1 MKPFAPPLVAL
12 LIFATPAFAKLEILD
27 LQSSQGPYGPSR
39 ESFDVYPY
47 DELFLRFRVAGAKS
61 VDGKIKGD
69 VTIRIT
75 STGGKVVYNKPNR
88 VTKELSLGG
97 DTFFLQGGIPLPGEF
112 KPGAYM
118 LHVSYRDDGSGESAS
133 TEEKFN
139 CLPISFQIIM
149 PRFFRD
155 PDFRVPAAVGGMVGE
170 NLHIRLGAIG
180 FDKSQKKVQTRMTC
194 SVVDSGG
201 NVVSTPIVTRADLAN
216 PDEAARAHQVV
227 FNGAMTLNRAGD
239 FKLRVVVED
248 IVGKQQATFE
258 TPLKVTNP

>member
-1 MKPFAPPLVAL
+1 MKPLAPPLVAL
-12 LIFATPAFAKLEILD
+12 LIFASPALAKLEILN
-27 LQSSQGPYGPSR
+27 LESSQGTYGPSR
-39 ESFDVYPY
+39 QSFDVYPY
-47 DELFLRFRVAGAKS
+47 DELFLRFRVAGAKAA
-61 VDGKIKGD
+61 DGKVKGD

-75 STGGKVVYNKPNR
+75 PAGGQAVYNKTNR

-97 DTFFLQGGIPLPGEF
+97 DTFFLQGGIPIPGEF
-112 KPGAYM
+112 KPGAYT
-118 LHVSYRDDGSGESAS
+118 LQVSYRDDGSGESVS
-133 TEEKFN
+133 SEQKFN

-227 FNGAMTLNRAGD
+227 FNGAMTLNRVGE
-239 FKLRVVVED
+239 FTLRILVED
-248 IVGKQQATFE
+248 IPGKQKATFE
-258 TPLKVTNP
+258 TPLRVTNP